1 MRVGFEAPA
10 DYVKATQRLL
20 DAYVF
25 MDNEKENVRAIWLFN
40 AALVNDRALF

>member
-25 MDNEKENVRAIWLFN
+25 MDNAKRERESTRD
-40 AALVNDRALF
+40 LVIQRRIGER